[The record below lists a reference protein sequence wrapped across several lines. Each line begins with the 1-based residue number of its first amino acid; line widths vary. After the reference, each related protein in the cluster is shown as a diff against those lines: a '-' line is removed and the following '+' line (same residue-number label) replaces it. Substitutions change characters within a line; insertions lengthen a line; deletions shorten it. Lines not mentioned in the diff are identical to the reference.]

1 MQRAIILR
9 LLEEAQSAVATG
21 TENVRSQREL
31 AARLEKKGR
40 QSDAAL
46 ARELLG
52 KFEGSL
58 ATHVKDRDRIAQELL
73 DFDRDHPETV
83 DDE

>member
-9 LLEEAQSAVATG
+9 LLEEAQRAVATG
-21 TENVRSQREL
+21 TVNVRSQRDL
-31 AARLEKKGR
+31 LARLEKKGR

-58 ATHVKDRDRIAQELL
+58 AILIEERDRIVRELL
-73 DFDRDHPETV
+73 DFDREHPETV